1 MREGNSSLV
10 MDVMVHEFVNK
21 DTWSLHLALQVN
33 DTLVGT
39 ASAKTGSSSSD
50 YETVVAAMQS
60 LKNDYYAAIGSPM
73 RYFEGKLVYL
83 PADPKPVA
91 ERAHIDPFISRTAL
105 K

>member
-1 MREGNSSLV
+1 LREDNNSLV

-73 RYFEGKLVYL
+73 RYSEGKLVYL
-83 PADPKPVA
+83 PADPKPA
-91 ERAHIDPFISRTAL
+91 PERAYIAPLISGTAL